1 MEGLTS
7 PDIELYSEDSRKAS
21 VALSIN
27 VTTWFMLFL
36 WGEGVALF
44 SLSLIFIIVTLYILN
59 LYCEVHISQWWLCIV
74 LLSCCSY
81 SLFCLKFR
89 FQILEAM
96 LWLSLIHICTEY
108 SFILSSFCFLLIF
121 LTNHILL
128 NYMQKI

>member
-59 LYCEVHISQWWLCIV
+59 LYCEVHISQ
-74 LLSCCSY
+74 
-81 SLFCLKFR
+81 
-89 FQILEAM
+89 
-96 LWLSLIHICTEY
+96 
-108 SFILSSFCFLLIF
+108 
-121 LTNHILL
+121 
-128 NYMQKI
+128 